1 MTASRSICL
10 GFLAAIL
17 VGTGLLLLP
26 ISTATGDWNSP
37 IVALFTATSAIC
49 VTGHVVVDTGS
60 YFSPLGQFFILALI
74 QLGGLGY
81 MVATTFLFLLLG
93 RKFGLKDKIALQQ
106 ALDRSKL
113 QGAKQ
118 VVRSIIAT
126 ILVFEL
132 TGIILLFWVFNQQY
146 DVPLA
151 LWYAIFH
158 SISAWNNAG
167 FSLFPDSLSSYQFSG
182 IVNLTISGLVIIGGI
197 GYEAIFEVYL
207 WLRDHLL
214 GKKKRII
221 FSLNFRVVTS
231 TTVMLLILG
240 TVAFFLTESRNP
252 ATLRPLSL
260 HNQLLSAWFQSMTT
274 RTAGFNTIEV
284 GSMTN
289 AGLFL
294 TIAFMYVGGSPGGTG
309 GGIKTTTIR
318 VLSSCTQAILRGKEA
333 VTMYERQIP
342 MSLIL
347 KAIGVVVGSI
357 TTVVL
362 STTLMSIA
370 DPGVEFINILFEV
383 VSAYATVGL
392 STGITA
398 ALSASSK
405 LILAATMYM
414 GRVGVLLLMAALLG
428 DPRPSTIRYPEESL
442 LVG

>member
-1 MTASRSICL
+1 MTVSRSICL

-17 VGTGLLLLP
+17 IGAGLLLLP
-26 ISTATGDWNSP
+26 ISTASGEWNSP
-37 IVALFTATSAIC
+37 IVALFTATSAVC

-60 YFSPLGQFFILALI
+60 YFSPLGQVFILALI

-81 MVATTFLFLLLG
+81 MVSTTFLLLLLG
-93 RKFGLKDKIALQQ
+93 RKFGLRDKIALQQ

-113 QGAKQ
+113 QGANQ
-118 VVRSIIAT
+118 MVRSIIAT
-126 ILVFEL
+126 ILIFEL
-132 TGIILLFWVFNQQY
+132 TGIIILFWTFSQQY

-158 SISAWNNAG
+158 SVSAWNNAG
-167 FSLFPDSLSSYQFSG
+167 FSLFPDSLSSFQFSW
-182 IVNLTISGLVIIGGI
+182 IVNFTISGLVIIGGI

-207 WLRDHLL
+207 WLQERLT
-214 GKKKRII
+214 GKTKRII

-231 TTVMLLILG
+231 TTVMLLALG
-240 TVAFFLTESRNP
+240 TIAFFLTETRNP
-252 ATLRPLSL
+252 ATLKPLSL
-260 HNQLLSAWFQSMTT
+260 HHQFLSAWFQSMTT
-274 RTAGFNTIEV
+274 RTAGFNTIDV

-309 GGIKTTTIR
+309 GGVKTTTVR
-318 VLSSCTQAILRGKEA
+318 VLSSCTKAILHGKEA

-342 MSLIL
+342 TSLIL

-357 TTVVL
+357 TTIVL

-428 DPRPSTIRYPEESL
+428 DPRPTTIRYPEESL

>member
-1 MTASRSICL
+1 MTVSRSICL

-17 VGTGLLLLP
+17 IGTGLLFLP
-26 ISTATGDWNSP
+26 ISTANGDWNSP

-106 ALDRSKL
+106 ALDRTKL

-132 TGIILLFWVFNQQY
+132 TGIILLFGVFSQKY
-146 DVPLA
+146 EVPLA

-158 SISAWNNAG
+158 SVSAWNNAG
-167 FSLFPDSLSSYQFSG
+167 FSLFPDSLSSYQFSWV
-182 IVNLTISGLVIIGGI
+182 VNLTISGLVIIGGI

-207 WLRDHLL
+207 WLRERLS
-214 GKKKRII
+214 GKKERII

-231 TTVMLLILG
+231 TTVTLLALG

-252 ATLRPLSL
+252 DTLRSLSL

-274 RTAGFNTIEV
+274 RTAGFNTIDV

-309 GGIKTTTIR
+309 GGVKTTTVR

-342 MSLIL
+342 VSLIL